1 MLRQYYFRFL
11 SQLSMGSINQFTRIT
26 NAVQINV
33 SKKNS
38 EAARHLMK
46 SPANKAAV
54 NRNKES
60 IVSNAALK
68 ILAY

>member
-1 MLRQYYFRFL
+1 
-11 SQLSMGSINQFTRIT
+11 MGSINQFTRIT

-46 SPANKAAV
+46 STANKAAV